1 MLNDLRYAFRQLIK
15 SPGFSLIAILTLAL
29 GIGANSAI
37 FSVVNAVLLRP
48 LPFPEPNELAM
59 VWNKTTQQGES
70 AVSLS
75 YPDAVDIR
83 ERSKSI
89 AHAAVISRSE
99 TVLEAADQSQLLQ
112 GLAASS
118 EIFPTLDLV
127 PFRGTA
133 YGPER
138 DQPDANAAR
147 VVLISHALWQS
158 AFGADP
164 KIVGRQ
170 IRLASRSVTI
180 IGVLPPHWVFPVQD
194 GRTDYVMPLG
204 PTIAADAQD
213 RGGRSLAMI
222 ARLRAGVT
230 LPGAQAEL
238 NAIAAQL
245 AKEYPDTDSN
255 RSVVF
260 VPLADEVVGN
270 VRPALLIMFGAV
282 ALLLLIACANVA
294 NLLLARAAARSREM
308 AIRSALGASR
318 VRIIRQLL
326 AESFLLALAGA
337 LGGLLIAW
345 WGLDLLL
352 ALVPGQLP
360 RAAGI
365 AVDPAVGLFTFGVAV
380 LSTLLFGLLPALQL
394 SRRNISAALQQGG
407 RGASAGVSAHRLRG
421 LLVISQV
428 ALSLLLL
435 IGAGLLLRSFANL
448 RVTQPGFDP
457 TRVMTADF
465 VLNGAAYPEPDRQRN
480 FYAQFLEKIRAI
492 PGVAAVGAG
501 IPLPFGGFRS
511 RTTFTVAGGAP
522 IAWADHPLAAYA
534 TTAGDYF
541 SALKI
546 PIRRGRDF
554 QASDHEKAE
563 MVAIVNEAF
572 ARKYFPGKDAVGE
585 TVLIDIADH
594 QSRARRIVGVAGD
607 SRLESL
613 GREAEPQI
621 YVPFAQDPGRVLS
634 LAVRTRAENLTGL
647 NAAIRA
653 AVQQLDRGVF
663 VPQLHPMNSLLSA
676 SLAWPRFNSTL
687 LGLFAAVAMVLAAIG
702 IYGVIAYNVAQRTKE
717 IGIRMALGARR
728 RGMLTMILRQSLSL
742 VGVGMVIGLAAAAA
756 TSRLLSTMLYGVG
769 STDLFTYAGVVVL
782 LGGAAFLA
790 SLIPARRAMKVDPM
804 VALRTE

>member
-1 MLNDLRYAFRQLIK
+1 MFADFRYALRQLIK
-15 SPGFSLIAILTLAL
+15 NPGFAGVAILTLAL

-59 VWNKTTQQGES
+59 VWNRTAEQGES

-112 GLAASS
+112 GLTASS
-118 EIFPTLDLV
+118 EIFPTLELV

-194 GRTDYVMPLG
+194 GHTDYLMPLG

-213 RGGRSLAMI
+213 RGGRFLAMI

-245 AKEYPDTDSN
+245 ANEYPDTDSN

-260 VPLADEVVGN
+260 VSLADEVVGN

-345 WGLDLLL
+345 WSLDLLL

-365 AVDPAVGLFTFGVAV
+365 AVDPAVGLFTFGVAG

-394 SRRNISAALQQGG
+394 LQPNISAVLQQGG

-448 RVTQPGFDP
+448 HATQPGFDP

-501 IPLPFGGFRS
+501 LPLPFAGFHS
-511 RTTFTVAGGAP
+511 RMTFTVAGGPP

-546 PIRRGRDF
+546 PIRRGRAF
-554 QASDHEKAE
+554 QGSDHEKAE

-594 QSRARRIVGVAGD
+594 QSRARRIIGVAGD

-647 NAAIRA
+647 NTAIRA

-702 IYGVIAYNVAQRTKE
+702 IYGVIAYNVTQRTKE

-728 RGMLTMILRQSLSL
+728 RGMLTLILRQSLSL
-742 VGVGMVIGLAAAAA
+742 VGVGMVVGLAAAAA